1 MGKEITID
9 QQKKIEIIN
18 KTVHRTTESDHM
30 KSTKILSFGQ
40 FNAQVLWLKNGERRK
55 GEGIKLIIT
64 EGKLKIRGR
73 ADTRKWQI

>member
-1 MGKEITID
+1 
-9 QQKKIEIIN
+9 
-18 KTVHRTTESDHM
+18 M

-64 EGKLKIRGR
+64 VGKLKIWGQ
-73 ADTRKWQI
+73 ADTRKWQILIY